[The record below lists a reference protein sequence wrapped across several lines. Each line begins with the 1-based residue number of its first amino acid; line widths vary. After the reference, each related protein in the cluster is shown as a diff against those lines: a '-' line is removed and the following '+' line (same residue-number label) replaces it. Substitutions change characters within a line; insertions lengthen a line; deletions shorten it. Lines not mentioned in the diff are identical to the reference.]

1 MKTLKY
7 SRQRESIK
15 ACLMGRRDHP
25 TADDV
30 YLSIRQEYPNISLGT
45 VYRNLNL
52 LVELGEA
59 QKLSF
64 GCGPDRFDADLTPHY
79 HFVCRM
85 CGTVM
90 DLPLKP
96 FPELDQKAQKCC
108 DGAIDSHQI
117 CFYGLCRQCCS
128 SKDKT
133 DRITPEPFTPPEH
146 G

>member
-30 YLSIRQEYPNISLGT
+30 YLSIRQEYPNISL
-45 VYRNLNL
+45 
-52 LVELGEA
+52 
-59 QKLSF
+59 

-108 DGAIDSHQI
+108 DGAIDSHLI

-133 DRITPEPFTPPEH
+133 DRITPEPFTPPKH

>member
-52 LVELGEA
+52 LVELGEV

-64 GCGPDRFDADLTPHY
+64 GYGPDRFDADLIPHY
-79 HFVCRM
+79 HFVCKN
-85 CGTVM
+85 CGTIA

-96 FPELDQKAQKCC
+96 FPELNREAQQCC
-108 DGAIDSHQI
+108 EGRIDSHSTY
-117 CFYGLCRQCCS
+117 FYGMCRNCMF
-128 SKDKT
+128 
-133 DRITPEPFTPPEH
+133 REPPQD
-146 G
+146 